1 MGKHKDSRWVDP
13 APLEVSRPRLPWWTM
28 LPGWVKLVLLPVF
41 LVVLLGWTMFQLARL
56 VYRYPLT
63 LIVAV
68 AGWWSYSGF
77 GPWWFCAGLAA
88 VFGVVALWWWRHPA
102 SCERFALRRARTECR
117 RFFVYAHQWR
127 TVMRLSDLAKD
138 KRGHEYRPKLGRVR
152 AEGWRD
158 LVRVRMIKGQAP
170 EQWELHASGLAHS
183 FNAESCRVR
192 VMKPGRLELDFIHAD
207 PLERTIASPAL
218 ADDASTVDLKRVVIG
233 RTETGKPWRL
243 RLLGTHVLA
252 VGVSGAGKGSVLW
265 SVVRALAPAIRAG
278 QVKLFGID
286 PKGGMELGHAPEVF
300 ERVVFDNGNH
310 AVTLLEWLAQEVKRR
325 AESYRGRRR
334 MWTPESGD
342 PFILLVVDELA
353 DVIAYQT
360 DKNLRDRATRAV
372 QAITSQGRAPG
383 VCVLGLLQDPRKE
396 IIAFRHLFSTR
407 IAMRLDEPAQ
417 VDMVLGDG
425 VRKRG
430 AAAHEISE
438 HKPGVAWVKEDGQR
452 EPVRARAFHVT
463 DDDLAQLV
471 AFITGRAAL
480 PTPAEVVAFPA
491 QVDERDGGAA

>member
-1 MGKHKDSRWVDP
+1 MARESRWVDP

-28 LPGWVKLVLLPVF
+28 LPGWVKLTLSPVA
-41 LVVLLGWTMFQLARL
+41 VVIVACWVGYQLGRA
-56 VYRYPLT
+56 VYRYPL
-63 LIVAV
+63 LVALLV

-77 GPWWFCAGLAA
+77 GPWWFAALLVVVLGGL
-88 VFGVVALWWWRHPA
+88 GLWWWLGRA
-102 SCERFALRRARTECR
+102 SFERFALPRMRTEVR
-117 RFFVYAHQWR
+117 RLFVYAFEWR
-127 TVMRLSDLAKD
+127 SVVRLSELTKD
-138 KRGHEYRPKLGRVR
+138 KRGREYRPKLGRVR

-158 LVRVRMIKGQAP
+158 LVRVKMVKGQAP
-170 EQWELHASGLAHS
+170 EQWELRASGLAHS

-192 VMKPGRLELDFIHAD
+192 VVKPGRLELDFIHSD
-207 PLERTIASPAL
+207 PLAHAIPAPAL
-218 ADDASTVDLKRVVIG
+218 AEESAVDLRRVVIG
-233 RTETGKPWRL
+233 RTETGKPLRL
-243 RLLGTHVLA
+243 RLLGTHVLT
-252 VGVSGAGKGSVLW
+252 VGVSGAGKASLLW
-265 SVVRALAPAIRAG
+265 AVASALAPAIRAG
-278 QVKLFGID
+278 RVKLYGID
-286 PKGGMELGHAPEVF
+286 PKGGMELGQAPEVF
-300 ERVVFDNGNH
+300 ERVVYDNGSH

-334 MWTPESGD
+334 MWTAETGD

-425 VRKRG
+425 VRQRG
-430 AAAHEISE
+430 ATAHEISE
-438 HKPGVAWVKEDGQR
+438 STPGVAWVKEDGKQ
-452 EPVRARAFHVT
+452 EPVRARVFHVT
-463 DDDLAQLV
+463 DDHLTQLV
-471 AFITGRAAL
+471 TYLTGRSAL
-480 PTPAEVVAFPA
+480 APADVVEFPA
-491 QVDERDGGAA
+491 GGAA

>member
-1 MGKHKDSRWVDP
+1 MAKDSRWVDP

-28 LPGWVKLVLLPVF
+28 LPGWVKLVFSPVAA
-41 LVVLLGWTMFQLARL
+41 VVLLCWAGYQLGRV
-56 VYRYPLT
+56 VYRYPLLLT
-63 LIVAV
+63 IMV

-77 GPWWFCAGLAA
+77 GPWWFCTILAVLLGGL
-88 VFGVVALWWWRHPA
+88 ALWWWRRRD
-102 SCERFALRRARTECR
+102 SFERFALPRIRTEFR
-117 RFFVYAHQWR
+117 RLFVYAYDWR
-127 TVMRLSDLAKD
+127 SVMRLSELTKD
-138 KRGHEYRPKLGRVR
+138 KRGREYRPKLGRVR

-158 LVRVRMIKGQAP
+158 LVRVKMVKGQAP

-192 VMKPGRLELDFIHAD
+192 VVKPGRLELDFIHSN
-207 PLERTIASPAL
+207 PLAYVIPVPDL
-218 ADDASTVDLKRVVIG
+218 AEDQAAVDLRRVVIG
-233 RTETGKPWRL
+233 RTETGKPLRL
-243 RLLGTHVLA
+243 QLLGTHVLT
-252 VGVSGAGKGSVLW
+252 VGVSGAGKGSLLW
-265 SVVRALAPAIRAG
+265 SVAWALAPAVKAG
-278 QVKLFGID
+278 RVKLYGID
-286 PKGGMELGHAPEVF
+286 PKGGMELGQAPEVF
-300 ERVVFDNGNH
+300 ERVVYDNGSH

-334 MWTPESGD
+334 MWTAESGD

-438 HKPGVAWVKEDGQR
+438 STPGVAWVKEDGKR
-452 EPVRARAFHVT
+452 EPVRAWVFHVT
-463 DDDLAQLV
+463 DDHLAQLV
-471 AFITGRAAL
+471 AYLTGRSAL
-480 PTPAEVVAFPA
+480 PSSAEVLDFP
-491 QVDERDGGAA
+491 VGDTTRGGAA

>member
-1 MGKHKDSRWVDP
+1 MGHNESRWVDP

-28 LPGWVKLVLLPVF
+28 LPGWVKLVLSPVA
-41 LVVLLGWTMFQLARL
+41 LVVLLCWIGYQVGRV

-63 LIVAV
+63 VVVAV
-68 AGWWSYSGF
+68 AGWWSYSGL
-77 GPWWFCAGLAA
+77 GPWWFAGLLAL
-88 VFGVVALWWWRHPA
+88 VLGVIALWWWRRPE
-102 SCERFALRRARTECR
+102 SCERFVLRRARTECR
-117 RFFVYAHQWR
+117 RFFVYAHNWR
-127 TVMRLSDLAKD
+127 SVMRLSDLAKD
-138 KRGHEYRPKLGRVR
+138 QRGHEYRPKLGRVR

-158 LVRVRMIKGQAP
+158 LVRVKMIKGQAP
-170 EQWELHASGLAHS
+170 EPWELHASGLAHS
-183 FNAESCRVR
+183 FNAQSCRVR
-192 VMKPGRLELDFIHAD
+192 VRKPGRLELDFIHSD
-207 PLERTIASPAL
+207 PLECSIPAPAL
-218 ADDASTVDLKRVVIG
+218 SDDASSVDLRKVVIG
-233 RTETGKPWRL
+233 RTETGKPLRL
-243 RLLGTHVLA
+243 RLLGTHVLT
-252 VGVSGAGKGSVLW
+252 VGVSGAGKGSLLW
-265 SVVRALAPAIRAG
+265 SVACALAPAIKAG
-278 QVKLFGID
+278 LVKLYGID
-286 PKGGMELGHAPEVF
+286 PKGGMELGQAPEVF
-300 ERVVFDNGNH
+300 ERVVYDNGSH

-334 MWTPESGD
+334 MWTAESGD

-438 HKPGVAWVKEDGQR
+438 HTPGVAWVKEDGKR
-452 EPVRARAFHVT
+452 EPARARTFHVT
-463 DDDLAQLV
+463 DDHLAQLV
-471 AFITGRAAL
+471 TYLTGRL
-480 PTPAEVVAFPA
+480 PLPPVAAEVVDFPA
-491 QVDERDGGAA
+491 GGAA

>member
-1 MGKHKDSRWVDP
+1 MARDSRWVDP
-13 APLEVSRPRLPWWTM
+13 APLEVARPRLPWWTL
-28 LPGWVKLVLLPVF
+28 LPGWVKLVISPIVAVWLTGWLLWQA
-41 LVVLLGWTMFQLARL
+41 GRI
-56 VYRYPLT
+56 VYRYPLS
-63 LIVAV
+63 LALL
-68 AGWWSYSGF
+68 AMSWWSYSGL
-77 GPWWFCAGLAA
+77 GAWWFCALLALVLGGL
-88 VFGVVALWWWRHPA
+88 ALWWWRA
-102 SCERFALRRARTECR
+102 RSSFERLALRRIRTEVR
-117 RFFVYAHQWR
+117 RLCVYAWEWR
-127 TVMRLSDLAKD
+127 TVMRLSELTKD
-138 KRGHEYRPKLGRVR
+138 KRGKEYRPALGQVR

-158 LVRVRMIKGQAP
+158 VVRVRMIPGQAP

-192 VMKPGRLELDFIHAD
+192 VVKPRRLELDFIHSD
-207 PLERTIASPAL
+207 PLALSIPAPVL
-218 ADDASTVDLKRVVIG
+218 AEDTSGVDLRRVVVG
-233 RTETGKPWRL
+233 RTEAGKPLRL
-243 RLLGTHVLA
+243 PLLGTHVLTC
-252 VGVSGAGKGSVLW
+252 GVSGSGKGSLLW
-265 SVVRALAPAIRAG
+265 AVVCALAPAVKAG
-278 QVKLFGID
+278 RVKLYGID
-286 PKGGMELGHAPEVF
+286 PKGGMELGQAPEVF
-300 ERVVFDNGNH
+300 EQVVYDNGSR

-360 DKNLRDRATRAV
+360 DRNLRERATRAV

-438 HKPGVAWVKEDGQR
+438 NTPGVAWVKQDGRR
-452 EPVRARAFHVT
+452 EPVRARAFHIT
-463 DDDLAQLV
+463 DDHLAQLV
-471 AFITGRAAL
+471 GYFTGRVAL
-480 PTPAEVVAFPA
+480 PAPAEVLAFPN
-491 QVDERDGGAA
+491 QTEQTGGAA

>member
-1 MGKHKDSRWVDP
+1 MVRESRWVDP

-28 LPGWVKLVLLPVF
+28 LPGWVKLVLSPVAT
-41 LVVLLGWTMFQLARL
+41 LILLCWLMFQLGRV
-56 VYRYPLT
+56 VYRYPLSLALL
-63 LIVAV
+63 LIA
-68 AGWWSYSGF
+68 WWSYSGL
-77 GPWWFCAGLAA
+77 GPWWFCMLLAVVLGLL
-88 VFGVVALWWWRHPA
+88 ALWWWKHRA
-102 SCERFALRRARTECR
+102 SFERFAVPRVRTECR
-117 RFFVYAHQWR
+117 RLFVYAWEWR
-127 TVMRLSDLAKD
+127 SVMRLSELTTD
-138 KRGHEYRPKLGRVR
+138 KRGREYRPKLGSVR

-158 LVRVRMIKGQAP
+158 LVRVRMVKGQAP
-170 EQWELHASGLAHS
+170 EQWELHASGLSHA

-192 VMKPGRLELDFIHAD
+192 VVKPGRLELDFIHAD
-207 PLERTIASPAL
+207 PLARSIPVPELVDESA
-218 ADDASTVDLKRVVIG
+218 VDLRRVVIG
-233 RTETGKPWRL
+233 RTETGKPLRL
-243 RLLGTHVLA
+243 QLLGTHVLT
-252 VGVSGAGKGSVLW
+252 VGVSGAGKGSLLW
-265 SVVRALAPAIRAG
+265 SVAWALAPAIKAG
-278 QVKLFGID
+278 RVKLFGID
-286 PKGGMELGHAPEVF
+286 PKGGMELGQAPEVF
-300 ERVVFDNGNH
+300 ERVVYDNGSH

-325 AESYRGRRR
+325 AESYRGQRR

-425 VRKRG
+425 VRNRG

-438 HKPGVAWVKEDGQR
+438 STPGVAWVKEDGKR

-463 DDDLAQLV
+463 DDRLAQLV
-471 AFITGRAAL
+471 AYLTGRAAL
-480 PTPAEVVAFPA
+480 PVSAEVVDFPA
-491 QVDERDGGAA
+491 DRDTTRGGAA

>member
-1 MGKHKDSRWVDP
+1 MAKDSRWVDP

-28 LPGWVKLVLLPVF
+28 LPGWVKLVLSPVAA
-41 LVVLLGWTMFQLARL
+41 LVLLCWTGYQLGRV
-56 VYRYPLT
+56 VYRYPLSLT
-63 LIVAV
+63 LLV
-68 AGWWSYSGF
+68 AGWWSYSGL
-77 GPWWFCAGLAA
+77 GAWWFCSLLVVLLGGLT
-88 VFGVVALWWWRHPA
+88 VWWWRRRD
-102 SCERFALRRARTECR
+102 SFERFALPRIRTEFR
-117 RFFVYAHQWR
+117 RLFVYGFEWR
-127 TVMRLSDLAKD
+127 SVMRLSELTKD
-138 KRGHEYRPKLGRVR
+138 KRGREYRPRLGRVR

-158 LVRVRMIKGQAP
+158 LVRVKMVKGQAP

-183 FNAESCRVR
+183 FNAVSCRVR
-192 VMKPGRLELDFIHAD
+192 VRK
-207 PLERTIASPAL
+207 
-218 ADDASTVDLKRVVIG
+218 V
-233 RTETGKPWRL
+233 
-243 RLLGTHVLA
+243 LGTHVLG
-252 VGVSGAGKGSVLW
+252 VGVSGAGKGSLVW
-265 SVVRALAPAIRAG
+265 SVAWALAPAIKAG
-278 QVKLFGID
+278 RVKLYGID
-286 PKGGMELGHAPEVF
+286 PKGGMELGQAPEVF
-300 ERVVFDNGNH
+300 ERVVYDNGSH

-334 MWTPESGD
+334 MWTAESGD

-425 VRKRG
+425 VRQRG

-438 HKPGVAWVKEDGQR
+438 NTPGVAWMKEDGRR
-452 EPVRARAFHVT
+452 EPVRARVFHIT
-463 DDDLAQLV
+463 DEHLAGLV
-471 AFITGRAAL
+471 AYLIGR
-480 PTPAEVVAFPA
+480 PVVAGEVLDFPTA
-491 QVDERDGGAA
+491 NRERTGGAA

>member
-1 MGKHKDSRWVDP
+1 MAKDSRWVDP

-28 LPGWVKLVLLPVF
+28 LPSWVKLVLSPVAA
-41 LVVLLGWTMFQLARL
+41 LVLLSWTGYQVGRAI
-56 VYRYPLT
+56 YRYPLSLT
-63 LIVAV
+63 LLV
-68 AGWWSYSGF
+68 AGWWSYSGI
-77 GPWWFCAGLAA
+77 GAWWFCGGLA
-88 VFGVVALWWWRHPA
+88 VLLGGLALWWWRRGD
-102 SCERFALRRARTECR
+102 SFERFALPRIRTEFR
-117 RFFVYAHQWR
+117 RLFVYAYDWR
-127 TVMRLSDLAKD
+127 SVMRLSELTKD
-138 KRGHEYRPKLGRVR
+138 KRGREYRPKLGRVR

-158 LVRVRMIKGQAP
+158 LVRVKMIKGQAP

-192 VMKPGRLELDFIHAD
+192 VVKPGRLELDFIHSNPLAYSIPAPVLAED
-207 PLERTIASPAL
+207 PAV
-218 ADDASTVDLKRVVIG
+218 VDLRRVVIG
-233 RTETGKPWRL
+233 RTETGKPLRL
-243 RLLGTHVLA
+243 QLLGTHVLT
-252 VGVSGAGKGSVLW
+252 VGVSGAGKGSLVW
-265 SVVRALAPAIRAG
+265 SVAWALAPAIKAG
-278 QVKLFGID
+278 RVKLYGID
-286 PKGGMELGHAPEVF
+286 PKGGMELGQAPEVF
-300 ERVVFDNGNH
+300 ERVVYDNGSH

-396 IIAFRHLFSTR
+396 IVAFRHLFSTR

-430 AAAHEISE
+430 AAAHEIPEST
-438 HKPGVAWVKEDGQR
+438 PGVAWVKEDGKR
-452 EPVRARAFHVT
+452 EPVRARVFHIT
-463 DDDLAQLV
+463 DDHLAQLV
-471 AFITGRAAL
+471 AYLTGRTAL
-480 PTPAEVVAFPA
+480 STAEVVVDFPA
-491 QVDERDGGAA
+491 GDTGRGGAA

>member
-1 MGKHKDSRWVDP
+1 MAGKKDARWVDP
-13 APLEVSRPRLPWWTM
+13 APLEVARPRLPWWT
-28 LPGWVKLVLLPVF
+28 LVPTWVKVVGSPVIATWLTCWLLWQT
-41 LVVLLGWTMFQLARL
+41 GRA
-56 VYRYPLT
+56 VYRYPLSIAV
-63 LIVAV
+63 LV
-68 AGWWSYSGF
+68 AGWWSYSGL
-77 GPWWFCAGLAA
+77 GPWWFCILLALALGVGLA
-88 VFGVVALWWWRHPA
+88 WWWHRRT
-102 SCERFALRRARTECR
+102 SFERFALRRFRTEFR
-117 RFFVYAHQWR
+117 RLVVYACEWR
-127 TVMRLSDLAKD
+127 TVMRLSDLTED
-138 KRGHEYRPKLGRVR
+138 KKGREYRPALGRVR

-183 FNAESCRVR
+183 FKAESCRVR
-192 VMKPGRLELDFIHAD
+192 VVKPGRLELDFIHSD
-207 PLERTIASPAL
+207 PLACSIPAPGL
-218 ADDASTVDLKRVVIG
+218 AEDAAGVDLWRVVIG
-233 RTETGKPWRL
+233 RTETGKPLRL
-243 RLLGTHVLA
+243 QLLGTHVLT
-252 VGVSGAGKGSVLW
+252 VGVSGAGKGSLLW
-265 SVVRALAPAIRAG
+265 AVACALAPAVKAG
-278 QVKLFGID
+278 RVRIYGID
-286 PKGGMELGHAPEVF
+286 PKGGMELGQAPEVF
-300 ERVVFDNGNH
+300 EQVVYDNGSR

-353 DVIAYQT
+353 DLIAYQT
-360 DKNLRDRATRAV
+360 DRNLRDRATRAV

-438 HKPGVAWVKEDGQR
+438 HTPGVAWVKEDGKR
-452 EPVRARAFHVT
+452 EPVRARVFHVT
-463 DDDLAQLV
+463 DDHLAQLV
-471 AFITGRAAL
+471 GYLTGRA
-480 PTPAEVVAFPA
+480 PAEVVA
-491 QVDERDGGAA
+491 